1 MIANVF
7 HSERFVL
14 RPFRL
19 DDAAAVFEY
28 ASDPAFLQ
36 YLPIPMPYTRV
47 HAEQFVA
54 AQAALDRDV
63 HPSWAIEIGGQ
74 PKGGLNIR
82 FSAAHRLAE
91 IGYGLAPAL
100 WNQGIA
106 TEAARLVV
114 SAAFAAY
121 PQLTRIQATADSR
134 NHASVRV
141 MEKVGFRREGLLR
154 RQRVCRG
161 ELTDQIVCGA
171 LRDEWISSG
180 DRERPASPPDI
191 LSGLP
196 VRDGHFLLESG
207 YHTDVWITLDALF
220 VSPRENAPRVSALA
234 ARLRPHGATGICG
247 SLLGGAFLAQ
257 ALATELGVDFHFT
270 EPVARRNDTPLFGAE
285 YRLPPALQRRIRGQ
299 RVAIVDDVIS
309 AGSSVRATAAA
320 AAAAGGTIVAVGA
333 LFVLGRVA
341 LDHFAGL
348 TIPVE
353 SLGQREFAL
362 WEPSAC
368 PLCAAG
374 VPLEDPVH
382 AIGPV

>member
-1 MIANVF
+1 MIASVF
-7 HSERFVL
+7 HSSRFVL

-36 YLPIPMPYTRV
+36 YLPIPIPYTRA

-63 HPSWAIEIGGQ
+63 HPSWAIEIAGK

-82 FSAAHRLAE
+82 FFADHRLAE

-114 SAAFAAY
+114 SAAFAAS
-121 PQLTRIQATADSR
+121 PRLTRIQATADSR

-141 MEKVGFRREGLLR
+141 MEKLGFRREGLLR

-161 ELTDQIVCGA
+161 ELTDQIVCA
-171 LRDEWISSG
+171 VLRDDWG
-180 DRERPASPPDI
+180 SPPCADI
-191 LSGLP
+191 LGGLP
-196 VRDGHFLLESG
+196 VREGHFLLESG
-207 YHTDVWITLDALF
+207 YHTDLWITLDALF

-234 ARLRPHGATGICG
+234 ARLRPHGATGTCG
-247 SLLGGAFLAQ
+247 SLLGGAFLAL
-257 ALATELGVDFHFT
+257 ALATELGVDFYFT
-270 EPVARRNDTPLFGAE
+270 EPVARRDTPALFGAE
-285 YRLPPALQRRIRGQ
+285 YRLPAALDRHVRGQ
-299 RVAIVDDVIS
+299 RIAVVDDVIS

-320 AAAAGGTIVAVGA
+320 VGAAGGAVVAVGA
-333 LFVLGRVA
+333 LVVLGRVA

-348 TIPVE
+348 AIPVE
-353 SLGQREFAL
+353 SLAQRDFAL

-368 PLCAAG
+368 PLCADG
-374 VPLEDPVH
+374 VPLDDPVH

>member
-1 MIANVF
+1 MIASVF
-7 HSERFVL
+7 HASRFVL

-36 YLPIPMPYTRV
+36 YLPIPMPYTRA

-54 AQAALDRDV
+54 AQAALDRDI
-63 HPSWAIEIGGQ
+63 HPSWAIEIGGK
-74 PKGGLNIR
+74 PKGGVNIR
-82 FSAAHRLAE
+82 FSADHRLAE
-91 IGYGLAPAL
+91 IGYGVAPAL

-121 PQLTRIQATADSR
+121 PRLTRIQATADSR
-134 NHASVRV
+134 NHGSVRV

-161 ELTDQIVCGA
+161 ELTDQMICAV
-171 LRDEWISSG
+171 LRDDWV
-180 DRERPASPPDI
+180 SPPCADI
-191 LSGLP
+191 LGGLP
-196 VRDGHFLLESG
+196 VRQGHFLLESG
-207 YHTDVWITLDALF
+207 YHTDLWITLDALF

-234 ARLRPHGATGICG
+234 ARLRPHAATGICG

-257 ALATELGVDFHFT
+257 ALATALGVDFHFT
-270 EPVARRNDTPLFGAE
+270 EPVTRRDVPTLFGAE
-285 YRLPPALQRRIRGQ
+285 YRLPAGLQQRVRGQ
-299 RVAIVDDVIS
+299 RIAIVDDVIS

-320 AAAAGGTIVAVGA
+320 VAAAGGAVVAVGA
-333 LFVLGRVA
+333 LVVLGRVA

-348 TIPVE
+348 AIPVE
-353 SLGQREFAL
+353 SLARRDFAL

-368 PLCAAG
+368 PLCADG
-374 VPLEDPVH
+374 VPLDDPVH